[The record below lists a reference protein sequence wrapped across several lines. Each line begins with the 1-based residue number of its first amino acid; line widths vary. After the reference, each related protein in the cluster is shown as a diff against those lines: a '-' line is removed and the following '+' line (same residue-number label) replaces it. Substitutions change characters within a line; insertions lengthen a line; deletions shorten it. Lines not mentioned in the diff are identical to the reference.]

1 VATQSISKKSG
12 SGVLNVLLHGA
23 FTFVN
28 EEETN
33 YIRTLVPFLEHH
45 VYRAGN
51 WLAETELR
59 GREDIRDSPVTYEL
73 RGVDQGRKRF
83 VYDSPDFFEL
93 RNNIVIKFG
102 NLPDNNQRT
111 VRFGRVRKPAL
122 YATIILP
129 IPRKI
134 TSLRLAKIPIGNI
147 KDSQLLQAQ
156 NDPEHMANLQ
166 IFTYDFKDDNALRLQ
181 AVDGGR
187 DHFWEPAFIRDYINL
202 HIFSSED
209 HYCKLSNAQDD
220 FNRCVDL
227 LGVSLQLQTRF
238 LPDCELIDPGV
249 LKGVTAEETEELA
262 IRNRRMARLGRL
274 LSRYPET
281 GDTNLVWRGN
291 DALDGS
297 GDACGDCWGAS

>member
-1 VATQSISKKSG
+1 M
-12 SGVLNVLLHGA
+12 LLHGA

-28 EEETN
+28 EEN
-33 YIRTLVPFLEHH
+33 ANHILTLLPNLEHH

-59 GREDIRDSPVTYEL
+59 GREEIRDSAVTYEL
-73 RGVDQGRKRF
+73 QGVDKGRERF
-83 VYDSPDFFEL
+83 VYDKPDFFDL
-93 RNNIVIKFG
+93 HNNIVIKFG
-102 NLPDNNQRT
+102 TLPDNDRRT
-111 VRFGRVRKPAL
+111 VTFGGVRKPAL
-122 YATIILP
+122 YATLKLP

-134 TSLRLAKIPIGNI
+134 TSLRLARIPIEDI
-147 KDSQLLQAQ
+147 TDSQLLLEQD
-156 NDPEHMANLQ
+156 DPQHMANLQ
-166 IFTYDFKDDNALRLQ
+166 IFTYDFADDNALRLQ
-181 AVDGGR
+181 AIDGGR
-187 DHFWEPAFIRDYINL
+187 DHFWEPAFIRDHINL

-227 LGVSLQLQTRF
+227 LGVDLQVSTRF
-238 LPDCELIDPGV
+238 LPDCELNDPGV

-281 GDTNLVWRGN
+281 GDTNLAWRGN

-297 GDACGDCWGAS
+297 GDACGDCWGES